1 MYVNGRC
8 ETHSSFH
15 ATVNFIHRQ
24 AGALIL
30 GGCVQQE
37 AKTASHEA
45 AGSAKDDLRKLARE
59 QRDAGKAH
67 SAASHQAGQAAAA
80 VADKRAE
87 LEAVRESNQELQEQQ
102 IQETQVRML

>member
-1 MYVNGRC
+1 MV
-8 ETHSSFH
+8 SSWH
-15 ATVNFIHRQ
+15 TD
-24 AGALIL
+24 L
-30 GGCVQQE
+30 GGCAQQE

>member
-1 MYVNGRC
+1 MAAELGRR
-8 ETHSSFH
+8 
-15 ATVNFIHRQ
+15 A
-24 AGALIL
+24 
-30 GGCVQQE
+30 QQE